1 MVAEWF
7 PYNAFGKSQRVRK
20 TQLEMIS
27 MITLETARNIVG
39 ATAYGNDGE
48 KIGTVGQVF
57 LDDASGQPEWVTI
70 NTGLFGMSESFVP
83 LDNARAEGDRLEIG
97 YPKDLVKD
105 APRIDAEQHLSEE
118 EEETLYRH
126 YGLGTAHGTTGHGEE
141 GTAGYEE
148 PARPP
153 GAVGQD
159 TSGPTTDDAMTRS
172 EEQLR
177 AGKERRETG
186 RARLRKY
193 VVTEEEQVTVP
204 VSREEVRV
212 EREPITEA
220 NRDAATSGPAISEE
234 EHEVTLHEERPVV
247 EKEATPV
254 ERVRL
259 GTEEVTEQ
267 ETVSGEVRK
276 ERIEADVPEHGEHR
290 G

>member
-1 MVAEWF
+1 
-7 PYNAFGKSQRVRK
+7 
-20 TQLEMIS
+20 
-27 MITLETARNIVG
+27 MITLETARSMVG
-39 ATAYGNDGE
+39 ATAYGSDGE
-48 KIGTVGQVF
+48 KVGTVGQVF

-83 LDNARAEGDRLEIG
+83 LANARAEGDRLEIG

-105 APRIDAEQHLSEE
+105 APRIDAEHHLSAE

-126 YGLGTAHGTTGHGEE
+126 YGLGMAQGTTRHGEE
-141 GTAGYEE
+141 GIAGYGES
-148 PARPP
+148 ARPP
-153 GAVGQD
+153 GAVGHD

-172 EEQLR
+172 EEHLR
-177 AGKERRETG
+177 AGTERRETG

-247 EKEATPV
+247 EKEVTPV

-259 GTEEVTEQ
+259 DTEEVTEQ
-267 ETVSGEVRK
+267 ETVYGEVRK
-276 ERIEADVPEHGEHR
+276 ERIEADIPDRGEHR